1 MTATLFLLLDAASGE
16 LREGAQRESDL
27 VLLPPIEARARRLA
41 SSGVRVVLVIPRAL
55 DAALVTELARSSAPF
70 EVVAVASL
78 AELKVGAPSDRR
90 VLAASDRTQRQFALD
105 RLGIDAAPHLVAAEW
120 ALRDEATSF
129 VRIRTRRRPDLKT
142 VGLLPYAIERAGDEW
157 SVLGILTAEG
167 RLQMLRA
174 GASVTSL
181 PFDARRGDC
190 AWLRFDTPAEA
201 REAHWEGAE
210 ILAVEGGRVLLA
222 LRDREPASVAAP
234 RSGHG
239 MIELM
244 LPSPEL
250 LAPPVDADARAQ
262 RTARTAATL
271 RRLSPEVIGLKVLR
285 PRVTPP
291 PLPDAATFRADA
303 ERYSGLRPMADGSTI
318 ASRHVD
324 HPGNTRAVDALVAEL
339 DAMGLCASTHTFTYG
354 GRTLKNVI
362 ADLPGVGYLRIK
374 PEILEKI
381 LDIIRHLRDAGEL
394 PPLDTPPWRALDA
407 ASLAALGRA
416 GHDELRALLDDVAV
430 VRRVAH
436 YCLRRRIFP
445 GLGAKLVLVGCHFDS
460 TAASTPG
467 YHPATDAAPG
477 LDDNASGIAAC
488 LAAARYLSALKG
500 TLTHTVRFCFFNAE
514 EQGLVGSKAYAAML
528 KAAGA
533 PVKAAIC
540 ADMIGYNSDAQRI
553 FEVHAG
559 YSDPSVR
566 DRSVTIAS
574 AIEGA
579 AAGLGVLAPAQ
590 IYKGTSSSVGAPD
603 RNLYDPAMNRS
614 DHGAFHQQG
623 YAAVVV
629 SADYFTNTPAE
640 PAKDPNP
647 NYHTVNDRTID
658 DAYGAAIAA
667 AIVTA
672 VRELADP

>member
-16 LREGAQRESDL
+16 LREGAQNESDL

-55 DAALVTELARSSAPF
+55 EHTLVTELARASAPF

-78 AELKVGAPSDRR
+78 DELKLGPPSDRR
-90 VLAASDRTQRQFALD
+90 VLAASDRTHRQFALD

-120 ALRDEATSF
+120 ALQGKSATF
-129 VRIRTRRRPDLKT
+129 VRVKTRRRPDLKT

-157 SVLGILTAEG
+157 NVLGLLTAEG
-167 RLQMLRA
+167 RLVMLRA
-174 GASVTSL
+174 GASIASL

-210 ILAVEGGRVLLA
+210 VLAVEGGRVLLA
-222 LRDREPASVAAP
+222 LRDREPASVTAP

-239 MIELM
+239 MIELL

-262 RTARTAATL
+262 RTVRTAAIL
-271 RRLSPEVIGLKVLR
+271 RRLSPEVFAPKVPL
-285 PRVTPP
+285 PHVTPP

-303 ERYSGLRPMADGSTI
+303 ERYSGLRPLSASVTI
-318 ASRHVD
+318 TSRHID
-324 HPGNTRAVDALVAEL
+324 HPDNARAVDALVAEL
-339 DAMGLCASTHTFTYG
+339 DAMGLCTSTHTFTYG

-362 ADLPGVGYLRIK
+362 ADLPGVGYLRIR

-381 LDIIRHLRDAGEL
+381 LEIIRHLRDAGEL
-394 PPLDTPPWRALDA
+394 PPLDAPPWRALDPA
-407 ASLAALGRA
+407 ALAAFGRA
-416 GHDELRALLDDVAV
+416 GQDVLRAVADDITTL
-430 VRRVAH
+430 RRVAP

-445 GLGAKLVLVGCHFDS
+445 GLGAKIVIVGCHLDS

-514 EQGLVGSKAYAAML
+514 EQGLVGSKAYAATL

-540 ADMIGYNSDAQRI
+540 TDMIGYNSDAQRI

-566 DRSVTIAS
+566 DRSVTVAT
-574 AIEGA
+574 AIESA

-590 IYKGTSSSVGAPD
+590 IYKGTSSSTGAPD

-629 SADYFTNTPAE
+629 SEDYFTNTPAE
-640 PAKDPNP
+640 PMKDPNP
-647 NYHTVNDRTID
+647 YYHSANDRTID
-658 DAYGAAIAA
+658 DAYGAAITA

-672 VRELADP
+672 ARELADP